1 MVNQYRWDFQ
11 SSDGNVEGV
20 WQNHYVNTL
29 HVVTTLLMVTNKV
42 LDGTV
47 TDLSDANKELI
58 AAYAG
63 EDIFHKSL

>member
-1 MVNQYRWDFQ
+1 M
-11 SSDGNVEGV
+11 
-20 WQNHYVNTL
+20 
-29 HVVTTLLMVTNKV
+29 

-63 EDIFHKSL
+63 EAYFTRAYNYFQLVGYFVKLTTLQLQTVI